1 VNFVS
6 KHRSSSIWTLSE
18 WKKYTQEFVV
28 IGGWLLAKNKIS
40 SNDHATYFWKGIV
53 RTLHNKIE
61 TQLLA
66 PTLLRD
72 MTTPFTF
79 DEVTQAAEKIVQWD
93 HFDTDLVYSDTE
105 GSDSDQSDSSTDTD
119 SDSELSS
126 EEKYKKQAKS
136 SKRAKYKTHLPTRKT
151 AICKTCFEDYNSDD
165 KETPISKTRKAVHQQ
180 RASKQSLHKEV
191 ENLIQQLVRMKI
203 GDANYSTPY
212 YKAITLDPAVKDII
226 ESPLER
232 NRKEYAMGLRDT
244 RFPSARFTQR
254 DRKTSNI
261 ARGINNNSNYSNMP
275 NRSSSAPNYQ
285 SNPYPKRTTC
295 YGCGEENHE
304 LATYPKIEELLTRGE
319 LIRM

>member
-1 VNFVS
+1 
-6 KHRSSSIWTLSE
+6 
-18 WKKYTQEFVV
+18 
-28 IGGWLLAKNKIS
+28 
-40 SNDHATYFWKGIV
+40 
-53 RTLHNKIE
+53 
-61 TQLLA
+61 
-66 PTLLRD
+66 

-105 GSDSDQSDSSTDTD
+105 GSDGDQSDSSTDTD
-119 SDSELSS
+119 SDSESSS

-136 SKRAKYKTHLPTRKT
+136 SKRAKYKTHLPTCKT
-151 AICKTCFEDYNSDD
+151 AICKTHFEDYNSDD

-180 RASKQSLHKEV
+180 RASKQSLHEEV
-191 ENLIQQLVRMKI
+191 ENLIQQLGRMKI

-232 NRKEYAMGLRDT
+232 KRKEYAMGLRDT

-254 DRKTSNI
+254 DRETSNI

-285 SNPYPKRTTC
+285 SNPYPERTTC

-304 LATYPKIEELLTRGE
+304 LATCLKIEELLTRGE